1 MKLKYLFPG
10 FLLIGLLIQ
19 CKNGSDNTLREALEI
34 QDEAIHIGM
43 ELSDRMDS
51 LMIADTSQEN
61 LKAIGN
67 IYIQLKNWEN
77 EMIPIPGM
85 KHEHDH
91 GHGHGKDTTH
101 HAGDGHDH
109 HEHHGHVHANPDEI
123 AAQLT
128 PEENKEMQIAWKANV
143 MNFKKMLDDYTSQK
157 K

>member
-10 FLLIGLLIQ
+10 ILLMGLMMQ
-19 CKNGSDNTLREALEI
+19 CKNGGNNTLQEALVI

-43 ELSDRMDS
+43 ALTDRMDS

-61 LKAIGN
+61 LKALGN

-85 KHEHDH
+85 KHDHDH
-91 GHGHGKDTTH
+91 GHDTTH
-101 HAGDGHDH
+101 TAGDGHDH
-109 HEHHGHVHANPDEI
+109 HEHHGHVHANPEEI

-128 PEENKEMQIAWKANV
+128 PEENKEMQIAWKASV
-143 MNFKKMLDDYTSQK
+143 MNFKKMVDDYTSQK

>member
-10 FLLIGLLIQ
+10 ILLIGLMMQ
-19 CKNGSDNTLREALEI
+19 CKNGGNNTLQEALAI

-43 ELSDRMDS
+43 ALTDRMDS

-61 LKAIGN
+61 LKALGN

-85 KHEHDH
+85 KHDHDH
-91 GHGHGKDTTH
+91 GHDTTH
-101 HAGDGHDH
+101 TAGDGHDH
-109 HEHHGHVHANPDEI
+109 HEHHGHVHANPEEI

-128 PEENKEMQIAWKANV
+128 PEENKEMQIAWKASV
-143 MNFKKMLDDYTSQK
+143 MNFKKMVDDYTSQK